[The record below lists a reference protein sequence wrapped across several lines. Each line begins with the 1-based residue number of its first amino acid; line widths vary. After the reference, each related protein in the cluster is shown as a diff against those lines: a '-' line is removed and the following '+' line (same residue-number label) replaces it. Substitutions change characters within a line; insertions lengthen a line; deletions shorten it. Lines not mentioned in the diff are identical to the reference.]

1 MRRKFPILSVIL
13 CITLLL
19 NFITAFADA
28 TEDGLLTLEEAK
40 ALALKNDIHYHYQD
54 KYIQDAKDKYAELSE
69 DNSKGS
75 RRGSNIA
82 QKEAARISGK
92 IQLENAYSNIRKAI
106 LTKADM
112 KRSSDSDTANA
123 FYAVIEAQNSLAI
136 ALKDLELK
144 REDQKKAEFKY
155 ILNIISKNSLT
166 QAEEA
171 CRNSEAAYNKAA
183 LELES
188 CISKLCKSI
197 GEELDMSKVK
207 LDTTLSIPDIK
218 SIDLEK
224 IKEDNLKNNL
234 SYFSAREQYK
244 LAEYELALTEEK
256 YDDYYDELKRGSS
269 NVREEFEN
277 MLLDAQ
283 KNFEDAEYSWNEKLE
298 ALEESLRD
306 QYDSLEDLYE
316 SYMEQKEDLD
326 DMKLTVKENK
336 TKHAMGIITKAAL
349 DSSIASLDKL
359 EKQLVSTIIKLNKQY
374 MNIHQ
379 YSIDE

>member
-1 MRRKFPILSVIL
+1 
-13 CITLLL
+13 
-19 NFITAFADA
+19 
-28 TEDGLLTLEEAK
+28 
-40 ALALKNDIHYHYQD
+40 
-54 KYIQDAKDKYAELSE
+54 
-69 DNSKGS
+69 
-75 RRGSNIA
+75 
-82 QKEAARISGK
+82 
-92 IQLENAYSNIRKAI
+92 
-106 LTKADM
+106 
-112 KRSSDSDTANA
+112 
-123 FYAVIEAQNSLAI
+123 
-136 ALKDLELK
+136 
-144 REDQKKAEFKY
+144 
-155 ILNIISKNSLT
+155 
-166 QAEEA
+166 
-171 CRNSEAAYNKAA
+171 
-183 LELES
+183 
-188 CISKLCKSI
+188 
-197 GEELDMSKVK
+197 MSKVK

-374 MNIHQ
+374 MNMIQ

>member
-166 QAEEA
+166 KQRRHAETQ
-171 CRNSEAAYNKAA
+171 RQRIIRQPLSLKAAYQ
-183 LELES
+183 S
-188 CISKLCKSI
+188 
-197 GEELDMSKVK
+197 
-207 LDTTLSIPDIK
+207 
-218 SIDLEK
+218 
-224 IKEDNLKNNL
+224 
-234 SYFSAREQYK
+234 FAR
-244 LAEYELALTEEK
+244 A
-256 YDDYYDELKRGSS
+256 
-269 NVREEFEN
+269 
-277 MLLDAQ
+277 
-283 KNFEDAEYSWNEKLE
+283 
-298 ALEESLRD
+298 
-306 QYDSLEDLYE
+306 
-316 SYMEQKEDLD
+316 
-326 DMKLTVKENK
+326 
-336 TKHAMGIITKAAL
+336 
-349 DSSIASLDKL
+349 
-359 EKQLVSTIIKLNKQY
+359 
-374 MNIHQ
+374 
-379 YSIDE
+379 